1 MLFKGYFINLDRS
14 TDRRQDLENHLLE
27 INLAGQYQRFAAVD
41 GSRLAHVSQQFKPGE
56 VGCYKSHLD
65 LISSLDGSYHAH
77 IMEDDARL
85 SPKFASI
92 VQSIPDDVIDRFDI
106 IFIDTFVP
114 FDLKLIQKLL
124 LIQEEL
130 KKSGDTR
137 IKLLDAKN
145 FYFAGTR
152 SYFVGSKSIAKMKN
166 LLALGYNNGAIHA
179 PIDLS
184 IRSFIRQGK
193 LKAAVAFPFL
203 SGVKIYHTTTIT
215 DRAYDNDSI
224 TLHSLLINSFV
235 CDIDINSIL
244 ANSVQLEHKSNA
256 DQQVSIIS
264 GLTKYILSKKISLI

>member
-27 INLAGQYQRFAAVD
+27 MNLAGQYQRFAAVD

-130 KKSGDTR
+130 KKSGETR

-145 FYFAGTR
+145 FYFAGALLHKDLTGRHSPNPRR
-152 SYFVGSKSIAKMKN
+152 SYATATV
-166 LLALGYNNGAIHA
+166 
-179 PIDLS
+179 
-184 IRSFIRQGK
+184 
-193 LKAAVAFPFL
+193 
-203 SGVKIYHTTTIT
+203 SGVPSCVK
-215 DRAYDNDSI
+215 R
-224 TLHSLLINSFV
+224 L
-235 CDIDINSIL
+235 
-244 ANSVQLEHKSNA
+244 SNA
-256 DQQVSIIS
+256 ARTCSS
-264 GLTKYILSKKISLI
+264 AT

>member
-1 MLFKGYFINLDRS
+1 M
-14 TDRRQDLENHLLE
+14 
-27 INLAGQYQRFAAVD
+27 
-41 GSRLAHVSQQFKPGE
+41 
-56 VGCYKSHLD
+56 
-65 LISSLDGSYHAH
+65 DGSYHAH

-106 IFIDTFVP
+106 IFTETFVP

-145 FYFAGTR
+145 FYFAGAR

-166 LLALGYNNGAIHA
+166 LLALGYNDGAIHA

-203 SGVKIYHTTTIT
+203 SGVKIYHTTIT